1 MKKHVYLKFA
11 GTLVLFA
18 LVGAAIGYGSGALLS
33 DLGVAKVYDLR
44 RWLAQ
49 LASQAAFWVLAANL
63 VLLAVGFGFCL
74 RARNLGARALEKE
87 VDQLYEKAEEALCRA
102 MTLAN
107 ISVVLG
113 LAAFGV
119 ACCDMDVVMR
129 SLPLFIIGE
138 ALGMALQHL
147 TVRRTQ
153 ALNPEKKG
161 SVFEAR
167 FVRQWYDSC
176 DEAQREQIGWAAFK
190 SFRVM
195 QSIFAWAFVPLAVLG
210 CYGLVGPLVFLVWG
224 GLWMVQMV
232 SYSFYARKAEKGQI
246 Q

>member
-1 MKKHVYLKFA
+1 MKKHIYLKFA

-74 RARNLGARALEKE
+74 RGRNLGARALEKE

-138 ALGMALQHL
+138 ALGM
-147 TVRRTQ
+147 
-153 ALNPEKKG
+153 
-161 SVFEAR
+161 
-167 FVRQWYDSC
+167 
-176 DEAQREQIGWAAFK
+176 
-190 SFRVM
+190 
-195 QSIFAWAFVPLAVLG
+195 
-210 CYGLVGPLVFLVWG
+210 
-224 GLWMVQMV
+224 
-232 SYSFYARKAEKGQI
+232 
-246 Q
+246 